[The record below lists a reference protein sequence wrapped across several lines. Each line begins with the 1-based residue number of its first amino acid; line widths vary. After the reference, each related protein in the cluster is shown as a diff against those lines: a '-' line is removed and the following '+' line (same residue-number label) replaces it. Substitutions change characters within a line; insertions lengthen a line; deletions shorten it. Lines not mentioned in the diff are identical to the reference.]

1 LQSVGRRTKRSIDH
15 AALIELAGGC
25 GNERNAGAGRHH
37 TEDHMQMIG
46 PVRIPGDEAC
56 PTACLEDRIMKDG
69 HGVARGQDEWFVRK
83 GRQLEAAPRGE
94 AVLWR
99 QCHDERLADDNFA
112 VQGGVTDRGAY
123 ESHIELAIEE
133 RRELQRH

>member
-1 LQSVGRRTKRSIDH
+1 
-15 AALIELAGGC
+15 
-25 GNERNAGAGRHH
+25 
-37 TEDHMQMIG
+37 
-46 PVRIPGDEAC
+46 
-56 PTACLEDRIMKDG
+56 MKDG

-112 VQGGVTDRGAY
+112 VQGGVTDRGRTNAT
-123 ESHIELAIEE
+123 SSWLRDPELGGGLSEV
-133 RRELQRH
+133 Q